1 MTQIT
6 LEAPD
11 ISCEHCIM
19 SIEKALS
26 KLEGVRFLSGDPA
39 DRVVILEYD
48 PMVMDLAT
56 IEGALEEEGYPVK
69 K

>member
-26 KLEGVRFLSGDPA
+26 KLEGVRFLSGDPSGK
-39 DRVVILEYD
+39 VVTLEYD
-48 PMVMDLAT
+48 PAVTDLPT

>member
-19 SIEKALS
+19 SIEKAVS
-26 KLEGVRFLSGDPA
+26 KLDGVHFLSGDPA
-39 DRVVILEYD
+39 GKLITLEYD
-48 PMVMDLAT
+48 PEIVELAA
-56 IEGALEEEGYPVK
+56 IEVAMEEEGYPVTR
-69 K
+69 

>member
-6 LEAPD
+6 VEAPD

-26 KLEGVRFLSGDPA
+26 KLEGVRFLSGDPSGK
-39 DRVVILEYD
+39 VVTLEYD
-48 PMVMDLAT
+48 PAITDMST

>member
-19 SIEKALS
+19 TIEKALS
-26 KLEGVRFLSGDPA
+26 KLEGVRFLSGDPSGK
-39 DRVVILEYD
+39 VVRLEYD
-48 PMVMDLAT
+48 PAVTDLSA
-56 IEGALEEEGYPVK
+56 IEGALEEEGYPVRK
-69 K
+69 

>member
-1 MTQIT
+1 MEQIT

-19 SIEKALS
+19 SIEKAVS
-26 KLEGVRFLSGDPA
+26 KLEGVRFLSGDPGGK
-39 DRVVILEYD
+39 VVTLEYD
-48 PMVMDLAT
+48 PTVTGLST

>member
-1 MTQIT
+1 MALAV

-11 ISCEHCIM
+11 ISCDHCIVT
-19 SIEKALS
+19 IEKAVTRL
-26 KLEGVRFLSGDPA
+26 GAHFVSGDVA
-39 DRVVILEYD
+39 TRTVTLEFD
-48 PMVMDLAT
+48 PDSVSLEA